1 MEERREKMKYVY
13 PTLELSI
20 YKKGIKLARMA
31 ESLEI
36 STKALSNKLR
46 GITSFT
52 WPEACIIQK
61 VFFPEMT
68 KDELFEQIHKENG
81 KQTA

>member
-1 MEERREKMKYVY
+1 MKYVY

-46 GITSFT
+46 GLRLLLG
-52 WPEACIIQK
+52 QK
-61 VFFPEMT
+61 HV
-68 KDELFEQIHKENG
+68 LFKKYFSQK
-81 KQTA
+81 